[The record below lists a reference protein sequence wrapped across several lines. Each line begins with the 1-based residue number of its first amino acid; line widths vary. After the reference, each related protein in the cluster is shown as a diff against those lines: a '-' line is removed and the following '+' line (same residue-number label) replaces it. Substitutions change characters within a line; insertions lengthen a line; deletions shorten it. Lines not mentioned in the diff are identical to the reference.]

1 MEIPVYVV
9 NIAKREPDA
18 VIKYLEERKGYAN
31 VVVKKY
37 PIKKNSLIKIDGY
50 LARLRGANEKNVRLK
65 NSIQLVLNG
74 KAYETVR
81 RIEKYLEYNV
91 RYEVDS
97 KFEGFTDEDLNNV
110 YDELYLKLKESVYNK
125 RPAQQLST
133 LEKGREKFRTI
144 EKLSEK
150 AKLINDMLVMFRCD
164 ATMVANLKLIG
175 GSISA
180 GNMEVNKN
188 TLTSKSLK
196 LVHQSITG
204 LFETEEELV

>member
-1 MEIPVYVV
+1 M
-9 NIAKREPDA
+9 N
-18 VIKYLEERKGYAN
+18 
-31 VVVKKY
+31 
-37 PIKKNSLIKIDGY
+37 
-50 LARLRGANEKNVRLK
+50 
-65 NSIQLVLNG
+65 
-74 KAYETVR
+74 
-81 RIEKYLEYNV
+81 
-91 RYEVDS
+91 S